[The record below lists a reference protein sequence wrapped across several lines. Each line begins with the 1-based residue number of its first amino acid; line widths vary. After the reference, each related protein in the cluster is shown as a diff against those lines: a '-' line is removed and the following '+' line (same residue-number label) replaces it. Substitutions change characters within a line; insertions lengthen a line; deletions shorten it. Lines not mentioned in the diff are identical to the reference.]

1 MATNP
6 KIMLVDDDRLVT
18 SALRNLLMLETEFE
32 LLVFNDPA
40 EAAREAEGTPVDVVV
55 SDFLMPKMNGVELL
69 GKIRESQPETVRI
82 LLTGYADKENAIR
95 AINDVGLYQYREK
108 PWENED
114 LLLLLKN
121 AVREKGLRAQLSSKV
136 REFNALIER
145 HSKLSDHTEAL
156 ERDLEMAAE
165 VQRSLLPA
173 ALPEC
178 EGWRFAAEYQPS
190 AALGGDFYDFA
201 RTDGGLIFLL
211 ADASGHG
218 AQAALTSM
226 LMRAVFHE
234 VAGDSAAP
242 GEMLVEMN
250 RRLHRFL
257 PGGMYA
263 CAGLMLLSDDS
274 VTFANA
280 GLPHPMLLRTQGAVQ
295 QLALSGLPLGLFE
308 ESMPEAY
315 DCRRVK
321 LAAGDVLIAASDGL
335 GEMRDG
341 AGRFFEDA
349 GMVEVLDGMKGAG
362 AERVLGELLA
372 AADRFRGVERRQDDL
387 TMVGLEKV

>member
-1 MATNP
+1 M
-6 KIMLVDDDRLVT
+6 IVDDDRLVT
-18 SALRNLLMLETEFE
+18 SALRNLLMLETEYE

-40 EAAREAEGTPVDVVV
+40 EAAVEAEGTPVDVVV
-55 SDFLMPKMNGVELL
+55 SDFLMPEMNGVELL
-69 GKIRESQPETVRI
+69 SKIRESQPETVRI

-95 AINDVGLYQYREK
+95 AINEVGLYRYLEK

-114 LLLLLKN
+114 LLLLLSN
-121 AVREKGLRAQLSSKV
+121 AVREKGLRTQLSSKV

-145 HSKLSDHTEAL
+145 HSKLSDRTEAL
-156 ERDLEMAAE
+156 ERELAMAAE
-165 VQRSLLPA
+165 VQRSLLPE

-178 EGWRFAAEYQPS
+178 EGWRFAAEYCPS

-201 RTDGGLIFLL
+201 RTDDGLMFLL

-234 VAGDSAAP
+234 VAGESAAP
-242 GEMLVEMN
+242 DGMLVEMN

-263 CAGLMLLSDDS
+263 CAGLMLLADDS

-280 GLPHPMLLRTQGAVQ
+280 GLPHPLVLRAEGAVQ
-295 QLALSGLPLGLFE
+295 KLALSGLPLGLFE
-308 ESMPEAY
+308 SSMPEAY
-315 DCRRVK
+315 DCRKVE
-321 LAAGDVLIAASDGL
+321 LTEGDLLIGASDGL
-335 GEMRDG
+335 AEMRD
-341 AGRFFEDA
+341 AEGRFFEDVS
-349 GMVEVLDGMKGAG
+349 MTEVLNGVKGGG
-362 AERVLGELLA
+362 AKHALGELVA
-372 AADRFRGVERRQDDL
+372 AADAFRGDERRQDDL
-387 TMVGLEKV
+387 TIVGLEKV